1 MSYEK
6 TVWSNGATALSAE
19 HMNHLEQGVFNAHEV
34 LATIVNGIYPVGS
47 ILMTTE
53 NVNPNTRPLL
63 QGTTWVK
70 WGAGK
75 VPVGVDTTQAEFDT
89 VEESG
94 GGKTKSYTPSGSVN
108 NHVLTVSEMPSHT
121 HTQNSHTH
129 TQNAHTHGT
138 QYHSHTMDNGNGY
151 FVEVPKSGSGFGR
164 TEIKGGTQGST
175 YNDIVQSSSVISRFD
190 TTTPSS
196 VTVNAATATNNSATA
211 TNQNTGGGGG
221 HNHGFTGTASSIN
234 VLQPYIT
241 CYMWKRT
248 E

>member
-19 HMNHLEQGVFNAHEV
+19 HMNHIEQGIFDAHEA

-75 VPVGVDTTQAEFDT
+75 VPVGVDTTQSEFDT

-108 NHVLTVSEMPSHT
+108 NHVLTVAEMPSHT

-129 TQNAHTHGT
+129 DNA
-138 QYHSHTMDNGNGY
+138 YHSHAIADGDGY
-151 FVEVPKSGSGFGR
+151 FVEVAHVGSGFGR
-164 TEIKGGTQGST
+164 ISIKGGTQGST
-175 YNDIVQSSSVISRFD
+175 YNNVVTSDSAVSRYSE
-190 TTTPSS
+190 TAQAY
-196 VTVNAATATNNSATA
+196 VNIQGATA